1 MILLVGIDNCVVL
14 SVKIHA
20 IFVLNRKLIS
30 TTLKK
35 QTNPTFVNLKEAF
48 ICFILFGSILNSKV
62 CLDRIVVGVLS
73 VDRPDF

>member
-20 IFVLNRKLIS
+20 LFVLNRKLIS

-62 CLDRIVVGVLS
+62 SLDRIVVGVLS